1 MLFNKH
7 LIRNMLNKG
16 VKKLKKDLRI
26 IKTEDS
32 LRKALLA
39 LLKTKPLETITISEL
54 CRLAQINRGTF
65 YLHYRDVHGVFRHY
79 FEEIVIDLQKAYE
92 EPYLKTNFKINEM
105 EPDMI
110 QIFSHVK
117 KYQAFYQIVFDEKI
131 PMTYYYLVLDTI
143 RKFMGESLGR
153 ERTARQ
159 MEVDFNYLISYHAN
173 AILGIII
180 EWHKQ
185 NYTTSPTELNQQLV
199 KLLSWD
205 NRDRP

>member
-1 MLFNKH
+1 M
-7 LIRNMLNKG
+7 
-16 VKKLKKDLRI
+16 KKDLRI
-26 IKTEDS
+26 IKTEES
-32 LRKALLA
+32 LRKALLT
-39 LLKTKPLETITISEL
+39 LLKTNPLETITISEL

-79 FEEIVIDLQKAYE
+79 FKEIVEDLQKAYE

-105 EPDMI
+105 KPDMI

-131 PMTYYYLVLDTI
+131 PMTYYYLVFDTI

-153 ERTARQ
+153 ERNARQ
-159 MEVDFNYLISYHAN
+159 MDVDFNYLISYHAN
-173 AILGIII
+173 AILGVII

-199 KLLSWD
+199 KLLSWE
-205 NRDRP
+205 NKDRT